1 MEMTHGGNLFATA
14 ENAGIPW
21 QQVLDFS
28 ASINPLGPSPRVREA
43 ILAALDRIAHYP
55 DRSASRLRRRLA
67 EAWKISPEHIAAGN
81 GATDLLVNFCA
92 QHPPTHLAVPC
103 FNEFHRVAPNAT
115 LVPMDAPAQWPNE
128 GTLVIT
134 RPANPTGFVC
144 SMEAVLSRPGCT
156 ILVDESFLDF
166 TTHPSLIPH
175 TALNPRLFVLRS
187 LTKFQALPGLRIG
200 ALIGQNLTSQAPW
213 TVNALAEE
221 AAIAALADED
231 HAAATRHFVTTEQAW
246 LQEQIEAIPFAHA
259 WPSEANYL
267 YIETP
272 HAAALTAYAAARNIL
287 IRDCTGWP
295 GLRNPGVRIAIR
307 PRWENEVLLAA
318 WKEFAC
324 SVC

>member
-1 MEMTHGGNLFATA
+1 MAMTHGGNIFAA
-14 ENAGIPW
+14 ASNAGVPW

-55 DRSASRLRRRLA
+55 DKTATQLRLRLA
-67 EAWKISPEHIAAGN
+67 ERWGVAPQAILCGN
-81 GATDLLVNFCA
+81 GATDLLANFCV

-103 FNEFHRVAPNAT
+103 FNEFHRVAPNAA
-115 LVPMDAPAQWPNE
+115 LVPLEDPGQWPHE

-134 RPANPTGFVC
+134 RPANPTGFTC
-144 SMEAVLSRPGCT
+144 CPEAILSRPDCT

-175 TALNPRLFVLRS
+175 TAHNSRLYVLRS

-200 ALIGQNLTSQAPW
+200 ALIGRSLTAQAPW
-213 TVNALAEE
+213 SVNALAEQ
-221 AAIAALADED
+221 AAIAALDDQA
-231 HAAATRHFVTTEQAW
+231 HAEATRQFADKERVW
-246 LQEQIEAIPFAHA
+246 LQKQIEAIPFTHVR
-259 WPSEANYL
+259 PSVANYL

-272 HAAALTAYAAARNIL
+272 HATALARYTAARNIL

-295 GLRNPGVRIAIR
+295 GLPNPGVRIAIR
-307 PRWENEVLLAA
+307 PRWESEALLAM
-318 WKEFAC
+318 WKEFVC
-324 SVC
+324 SLP